1 MFNDIVSCFVCCIA
15 YVVTRLPN
23 GSLCSVLDDCWDIA
37 ISEHLASLEYISHLF
52 SIHKNNDIRSC
63 KSRQTRNLKF
73 YFILSLN
80 ISLNFFFILELMIRI
95 YGTYPVGWLLWH
107 LPAGEKKLVV
117 YIIRWKLIVFCPA
130 MMNYSTINI
139 CIMRSK
145 LVNVKVYCNNEHMNY
160 VIMND

>member
-1 MFNDIVSCFVCCIA
+1 MFNDIGSCFVCCIV

-37 ISEHLASLEYISHLF
+37 KSEHLASLEYISHLF
-52 SIHKNNDIRSC
+52 SIHKNNDISSC
-63 KSRQTRNLKF
+63 KSRHNKKFEVLLYTRFKYSIEL
-73 YFILSLN
+73 
-80 ISLNFFFILELMIRI
+80 LELMIRF

-107 LPAGEKKLVV
+107 LPACEKKLVV
-117 YIIRWKLIVFCPA
+117 YIIRWKLIVSSPD